1 MCVSDKQKG
10 KQISE
15 SAEQGSQKRKKQ
27 YQHRKQ
33 KKKYPVSD
41 TDFIK

>member
-1 MCVSDKQKG
+1 MYVSDKEEG
-10 KQISE
+10 KQIGR